1 MSCSVVQSILTVCDP
16 MDRSMP
22 GFPVLH
28 QLPEFAQTHVHWVSD
43 AIQPTHPLLPLLLLP
58 LTFPS
63 SRIFS
68 SELALHIRGLKYWS
82 FSLIFSSEYSEL
94 ISFRIDW
101 SDLPR
106 DTQESSQHHS
116 LKVSILCHSA
126 FFYCPSLTSVLDY
139 WKIHSFDYMDISWQ
153 SNISAF

>member
-1 MSCSVVQSILTVCDP
+1 MPVAQLCLTLCDR
-16 MDRSMP
+16 MHCSMP
-22 GFPVLH
+22 VLPVHH
-28 QLPEFAQTHVHWVSD
+28 QLPELTQAHVHRVSD
-43 AIQPTHPLLPLLLLP
+43 AIQPSHPLLPLLLLP
-58 LTFPS
+58 LTFPT

-139 WKIHSFDYMDISWQ
+139 WKIHSFDYMDIS
-153 SNISAF
+153 